1 MDNINSKIYKF
12 SSTSFILI
20 FIMFIFYNSTL
31 KNSNCSTDLKN
42 IELSEDV
49 IIEEYNLNLFPEFSN
64 FSCIGKVILVNSIDD
79 EKIYKIG
86 SNDFIYFLIMIL
98 NPLFF
103 VLLLKLKIL
112 ENKLAV
118 ILNYLIIL
126 LFEYIFNYRIAYS
139 FFNYYVFIYPFL
151 IHLIY
156 IQYFKK

>member
-31 KNSNCSTDLKN
+31 KNSTCSTDLKN

-118 ILNYLIIL
+118 ILNYLFIL

>member
-12 SSTSFILI
+12 SSTYFILI
-20 FIMFIFYNSTL
+20 FALFIFYNSTL

-112 ENKLAV
+112 ENKLAL

-126 LFEYIFNYRIAYS
+126 LFEFIFNFRIGYS